1 MNVLCIA
8 TLFPRHDNDVLNPWM
23 IETVKRLRA
32 RGVEVTVYVPAWRGL
47 GDHEHQGISV
57 RRFRY
62 FPKRWEILSH
72 DETVPDQLRRNK
84 LFAVPVAFY
93 LLFGVLGLRRVLREK
108 KYDLIHVHW
117 PFPHGL
123 FGWFAGRWA
132 KAPVVSQ
139 FHGVELR
146 WVSNKLPVFL
156 PFLRRVLRTSAL
168 VIANSSHTRDD
179 ILKIHPCRVEI
190 VPYGSP
196 VREEADTQLPPEDP
210 SRARRLLFVGRLVER
225 KGVEYLVRA
234 LRHLEGLP
242 WPVHLDI
249 VGAGPLGESLGA
261 LADKLGLRERVHL
274 AGRVANEDLK
284 RYYSA
289 CDCFV
294 LPAIIDS
301 RGDTEGLGVVLVEA
315 LTFRRP
321 VVASGVGG
329 IVDVIKHERTGLLVP
344 EKDPAA
350 LADAIRRVL
359 TDRALAARLGGQ
371 GYVFVREYFDWDRI
385 VGRTVELYREA
396 MESWAAPVGSAGSG
410 LKS

>member
-1 MNVLCIA
+1 MNVLYIA
-8 TLFPRHDNDVLNPWM
+8 TLFPRNDRDVLNPWM
-23 IETVKRLRA
+23 IETVLRLKA
-32 RGVEVTVYVPAWRGL
+32 RGVDVTVYVPSWRGL
-47 GDHEHQGISV
+47 GDHDYKGIPV

-93 LLFGVLGLRRVLREK
+93 LLFGVLGLKRVLRER

-132 KAPVVSQ
+132 GAPVVSQ

-146 WVSNKLPVFL
+146 WVTRKLRPFV
-156 PFLRRVLRTSAL
+156 PFLRAVLRGSRL
-168 VIANSSHTRDD
+168 VIANSSDTRAE
-179 ILKIHPCRVEI
+179 IERLGTGCRVEV

-196 VREEADTQLPPEDP
+196 VPDPGGTPLPPEDSARP
-210 SRARRLLFVGRLVER
+210 RRLLFVGRLVER
-225 KGVEYLVRA
+225 KGVEYLIRA
-234 LRHLEGLP
+234 LPLLEGLP
-242 WPVHLDI
+242 WTVRLDI
-249 VGAGPLGESLGA
+249 VGSGPLEGA
-261 LADKLGLRERVHL
+261 LRDLVRELGLESRVNL
-274 AGRVANEDLK
+274 AGRVPNEGLK
-284 RYYSA
+284 DYYSA

-301 RGDTEGLGVVLVEA
+301 RGDTEGLGVVLIEA

-321 VVASGVGG
+321 VVASGLGG

-344 EKDPAA
+344 EKDPQA
-350 LADAIRRVL
+350 LAAAISRVL
-359 TDRALAARLGGQ
+359 TDRTLARTLGEQ
-371 GYVFVREYFDWDRI
+371 GNAFVREYFNWDRI
-385 VGRTVELYREA
+385 LDRTVELYREA
-396 MESWAAPVGSAGSG
+396 VQTA
-410 LKS
+410 